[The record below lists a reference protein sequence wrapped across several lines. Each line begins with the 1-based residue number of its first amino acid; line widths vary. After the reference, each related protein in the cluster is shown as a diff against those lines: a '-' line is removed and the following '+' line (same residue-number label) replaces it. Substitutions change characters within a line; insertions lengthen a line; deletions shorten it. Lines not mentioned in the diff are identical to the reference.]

1 MGFDIYGMNP
11 KMNEVPPAILSKFH
25 DDDTGFNNWAA
36 MNDKD
41 KETYYAA
48 EDEHQDINP
57 GEYFRAN
64 VWFWRPIWNF
74 VCASCDDFLSNKD
87 IDAGGSNSGDRISK
101 TKANR
106 IASRLRKLDKQGI
119 IKTWEDE
126 MMVPYDEA
134 KVHNKVV
141 DAELDV
147 FNDKMRIKYGSDIIP
162 SKYDD
167 NDKATWDSIY
177 HKRSWASSYPPSRD
191 EIVRFG
197 IFCGESGGFEIC

>member
-1 MGFDIYGMNP
+1 MGFDIYGINP

-25 DDDTGFNNWAA
+25 DDDTGFNNWAS

-48 EDEHQDINP
+48 EDKHQDINP

-101 TKANR
+101 TKASR

-119 IKTWEDE
+119 IQTWEDE
-126 MMVPYDEA
+126 MIVPYEEA
-134 KVHNKVV
+134 KVHNKTV
-141 DAELDV
+141 DAELNV
-147 FNDKMRIKYGSDIIP
+147 FQDKMSLKYGVGTPP
-162 SKYDD
+162 SEYND
-167 NDKATWDSIY
+167 NDKSTWDSIY
-177 HKRSWASSYPPSRD
+177 SKRSWASSYPPSRD